1 MQQIQGGFSESH
13 AFVSE
18 HVESDAATQG
28 FLGAD
33 TVNGF
38 LHFPMPAIG
47 ALHRVGSGFQSLV
60 VQEGQS
66 LVKVGGLDFG
76 KDFAQMS
83 ELLKSEA
90 EPGKF
95 GLSGVRPAAA
105 IKEPIDFIHEA
116 SKGPDV
122 SMQTRH
128 DPQGSLIQG
137 TEAVLDQQIAVLK
150 EQSDP
155 IAQALGLPG
164 LTLLLQGGGTA
175 AGKFWDLLDQLFTH
189 FGQGA

>member
-1 MQQIQGGFSESH
+1 MQQAQGGFSDPQ

-18 HVESDAATQG
+18 HVESDASEQG
-28 FLGAD
+28 FPGAD

-66 LVKVGGLDFG
+66 LVKIGGLDFG

-95 GLSGVRPAAA
+95 GLSGVRPATS

-116 SKGPDV
+116 SQGADV
-122 SMQTRH
+122 AMQARH
-128 DPQGSLIQG
+128 DSEGLLIRG
-137 TEAVLDQQIAVLK
+137 TEAMLDKQVAILK

-155 IAQALGLPG
+155 IAQAFRLPG
-164 LTLLLQGGGTA
+164 LTLVL
-175 AGKFWDLLDQLFTH
+175 
-189 FGQGA
+189 